1 MRRAMRSLMP
11 VATTK
16 RARIF
21 INASSGFDE
30 KQDAGLK
37 LQQAL
42 NESGLKI
49 DIEYVE
55 KGVNLSEKAR
65 EAVIDGYDAIVAG
78 GGDGTLSATAAGL
91 VGTETTF
98 GVLPVGTLNHF
109 ARDLGVP
116 LDLEAAARVIAA
128 GHVAHV
134 DVGEVNGKTFL
145 NNAVIG
151 LYPIYRAVRA
161 DLERRGW
168 PAKLALVWGWLTTLR
183 KMPFFRLQFFVDGRE
198 VTRKTPYVLIGNN
211 EHAMEGWQ
219 LGSRS
224 TLNSGQ
230 LWVYVLRPQSHWAF
244 AGMALKL
251 ILGLFRRHQY
261 IDIFQASEVYVD
273 TRSRRLSVSL
283 DGEIH
288 IMQTPLRLRSLPS
301 SLRVFVPPPAVT

>member
-1 MRRAMRSLMP
+1 MP

-37 LQQAL
+37 LQHSFSQ
-42 NESGLKI
+42 SGLDI
-49 DIEYVE
+49 DVEYVQQ
-55 KGVNLSEKAR
+55 GVNLSNKAR
-65 EAVIDGYDAIVAG
+65 EAVIAGYDAVIAG
-78 GGDGTLSATAAGL
+78 GGDGTLSATAASL

-109 ARDLGVP
+109 ARDLEVP
-116 LDLEAAARVIAA
+116 LDLQAAASVIAT
-128 GHVAHV
+128 GHVGHV

-151 LYPIYRAVRA
+151 LYPIYRAIRA

-168 PAKLALVWGWLTTLR
+168 HPKLALVWGWLTTLR

-211 EHAMEGWQ
+211 EHAMEGWH
-219 LGSRS
+219 LGARS

-230 LWVYVLRPQSHWAF
+230 LWIYVLRPQSRWAF
-244 AGMALKL
+244 AGMTMKL
-251 ILGLFRRHQY
+251 ILGLFRRQQY
-261 IDIFQASEVYVD
+261 FDIFRASEVYVD

-301 SLRVFVPPPAVT
+301 SLKVFLPPPAVK